1 VTEPILD
8 PTTPGGAPS
17 KEHRHPIQRAWALL
31 VDGLSALATA
41 FIAILML
48 VICADIV
55 ARNGFGSSLPLV
67 SELGAMIVVLIVALQ
82 LPSAIGADRLAR
94 VELVLDAMGAFRPS
108 IVSVLNALFCLCGAA
123 ILTLVAWASFGIFS
137 SAIGSSDFI
146 GIPGI
151 ATLPT
156 WPFRALITIGM
167 TVAALEYLFKAF
179 GHLGHAV
186 ASERTR
192 P

>member
-1 VTEPILD
+1 M
-8 PTTPGGAPS
+8 G
-17 KEHRHPIQRAWALL
+17 HRHPVQRFWAIL
-31 VDGLSALATA
+31 VDSLSAVATA

-82 LPSAIGADRLAR
+82 LPSAISADRLAK
-94 VELVLDAMGAFRPS
+94 VELLLDGLGAFAPAV
-108 IVSVLNALFCLCGAA
+108 VSMLNALFCLCGAA
-123 ILTLVAWASFGIFS
+123 ILALVAWASFGIFNSALS
-137 SAIGSSDFI
+137 SNDFI

-156 WPFRALITIGM
+156 WPFRALITLGM
-167 TVAALEYLFKAF
+167 TVTALEYLFKA
-179 GHLGHAV
+179 LGHAGR
-186 ASERTR
+186 AFRGKRTF

>member
-1 VTEPILD
+1 MSEPILD
-8 PTTPGGAPS
+8 PTTGAPPGG
-17 KEHRHPIQRAWALL
+17 HRHPLQRGWAIL
-31 VDGLSALATA
+31 VDGLSAVATA

-82 LPSAIGADRLAR
+82 LPSAISADRLAR
-94 VELVLDAMGAFRPS
+94 VELLLDAFGAFAPR
-108 IVSVLNALFCLCGAA
+108 IVSVLNSLFCLCGAA
-123 ILTLVAWASFGIFS
+123 ILALVAWASLGIFED
-137 SAIGSSDFI
+137 ALASSDFI

-156 WPFRALITIGM
+156 WPFRAMITVGM
-167 TVAALEYLFKAF
+167 TVAALEYLFKAL
-179 GHLGHAV
+179 GHLGRA
-186 ASERTR
+186 ATGERTL